1 MATYTGSLTT
11 LLSQILTQF
20 PILFD
25 IVFPLSFQSWLDA
38 LAVISLDLYTFVGIH
53 CAAQA
58 SACALNSVES
68 RLPLVN

>member
-1 MATYTGSLTT
+1 
-11 LLSQILTQF
+11 
-20 PILFD
+20 LFD